1 MKKISLVIGLLV
13 LAIASSGQTGRDY
26 PITPVPFTK
35 VHIADAF
42 WAPRLETNRTV
53 TIPFIFKKCEE
64 TGRIANFAIA
74 GKLEQGKYT
83 GERYN
88 DTDVYKIIE
97 AASYSLMV
105 RPDPGLDRYLDGVIA
120 KIAAAQEPDGYLFT
134 ARTADPAHP
143 QPGIGPERWVEE
155 AVSHELYTAGHL
167 YEAAAA
173 HFQATGKRTLL
184 DIALRNADL
193 VASVYGPDKRR
204 GFPGHQEIELALVKL
219 TRLTGKEKYLDLAR
233 YFLDQRGRDVKLTQY
248 PTGSRFAIY
257 NDAEQI
263 QAHKPIPEQA
273 EALGHAVRLT
283 YMCAG
288 LADAAA
294 LSGERSYFES
304 VGRLWESVVGRKM
317 YLTAGVGSRHD
328 RERFGADFE
337 LPNLTGYAETCA
349 SIGMALWNHR
359 MFLLTGESKYLDVME
374 RTIFNGVLAGVS
386 LEGNAFFYA
395 NPLESDAKFKFNKGA
410 AVRQPWFGVACCP
423 GNVARFLPS
432 IPGYVYAVKGDS
444 LYVNLF
450 IGGAGEVDLGAKKIA
465 VRQETGYPWDG
476 GVRLVLEPAA
486 PSEFT
491 VLVRIPGWAQGRP
504 VPTDLYRYADA
515 VRPVVRLAVNGV
527 PAAFEIDK
535 GFARLRRTWTK
546 GDAIDLTLPMEIR
559 RVVARE
565 TVKDD
570 AGKVALER
578 GPLVYCLEGA
588 DNAGKALGAFL
599 PDAAVLRAEF
609 RPDLL
614 KGVEVLTGAGLLA
627 IPYHVW
633 AHRGP
638 NEMAVWLTRK

>member
-1 MKKISLVIGLLV
+1 MRKLSLTIGLFA
-13 LAIASSGQTGRDY
+13 LAVASSGQSKSDY

-35 VHIADAF
+35 VHVADAF
-42 WAPRLETNRTV
+42 WAPRLETNRAV
-53 TIPFIFKKCEE
+53 TIPFIVKKCEE

-74 GKLEQGKYT
+74 GKLAEGKYT

-105 RPDPGLDRYLDGVIA
+105 RPDPELDRYLDGVIA

-155 AVSHELYTAGHL
+155 TVSHELYNAGHL

-219 TRLTGKEKYLDLAR
+219 TRLTGKAKYLDLAR

-248 PTGSRFAIY
+248 PAGSRFAIY

-263 QAHKPIPEQA
+263 QAHKPISEQT

-294 LSGERSYFES
+294 LSGEGSYLDS
-304 VGRLWESVVGRKM
+304 VSRLWESVVGRKM

-328 RERFGADFE
+328 RERFGADYE
-337 LPNLTGYAETCA
+337 LPNLTGYGETCA

-374 RTIFNGVLAGVS
+374 RAIYNGVLAGVS
-386 LEGNAFFYA
+386 LDGNAFFYS

-432 IPGYVYAVKGDS
+432 MPGYIYATKGDS

-450 IGGAGEVDLGAKKIA
+450 IGGSGEVDLAGNKISI
-465 VRQETGYPWDG
+465 RQETGYPWDG
-476 GVRLVLEPAA
+476 GVRMVVDPAA
-486 PSEFT
+486 PAEFT
-491 VLVRIPGWAQGRP
+491 VLVRIPGWAQGNP
-504 VPTDLYRYADA
+504 VPTDLYRYTDA
-515 VRPVVRLAVNGV
+515 VRPAVRFAVNG
-527 PAAFEIDK
+527 ALATLELEK
-535 GFARLRRTWTK
+535 GFARIRRTWKK
-546 GDAIDLTLPMEIR
+546 GDTIDLSLPMEIR
-559 RVVARE
+559 RVVAHPS
-565 TVKDD
+565 VKDD

-588 DNAGKALGAFL
+588 DNGGKALGVVL
-599 PDAAVLRAEF
+599 PDDAVLKAEF

-638 NEMAVWLTRK
+638 NEMAVWLLK